1 MDLNEF
7 NNTYSINPISAESNI
22 TSTTSTLSGI
32 YSGILLNT
40 SGISGISG
48 NSGNSG
54 ISIGNSTTGNTDLNR
69 DFDAYIMERESFLSV
84 NNNNTNL
91 YNRIFTTIRNKIFIL
106 NEEETV
112 QLDPDLVQEFN
123 HKYSME
129 YSTSF
134 INDFKA
140 KIVLLY
146 NRKLEFNITFEE
158 NKRLYSQ
165 FTDNIMNLT
174 KNISETNNNSAED
187 EQLIELLTMK
197 IEWYY
202 NKLNLDSLKKEIDS
216 INQEYEFVKGL
227 LAEFAGFIP
236 ATVCQICLE
245 RQIGYFIDEC
255 GHTLCSECM
264 DKSKGIRKCHF
275 CRKTINS
282 FKRLYL

>member
-7 NNTYSINPISAESNI
+7 NNTYSINPESTGGSTES
-22 TSTTSTLSGI
+22 TSTSSLSGI
-32 YSGILLNT
+32 YSEILLNT
-40 SGISGISG
+40 SGIVSG
-48 NSGNSG
+48 NSTGN
-54 ISIGNSTTGNTDLNR
+54 IIGNSTITDLNR
-69 DFDAYIMERESFLSV
+69 DFDAYITERESFLSV

-91 YNRIFTTIRNKIFIL
+91 YNRIFSTIRNKIFIM
-106 NEEETV
+106 NEEENV
-112 QLDPDLVQEFN
+112 QLDPDLVQEFK

-134 INDFKA
+134 INEFKA
-140 KIVLLY
+140 KVVLLY
-146 NRKLEFNITFEE
+146 NRKLEINITFEE
-158 NKRLYSQ
+158 HKRMYSQ
-165 FTDNIMNLT
+165 FTENIMTLT

-216 INQEYEFVKGL
+216 INQEYEFVKAL

-236 ATVCQICLE
+236 ATICQICLE